1 MSINVILH
9 ISGEEPILGELDELP
24 NSGDTILFVNNP
36 RRRDGKDISYI
47 AADVI
52 TVFWPMNK
60 LNFVEILPTESE
72 EEIIGFVRE

>member
-24 NSGDTILFVNNP
+24 KGGDTILFVNNP

-52 TVFWPMNK
+52 TVFWPMDK